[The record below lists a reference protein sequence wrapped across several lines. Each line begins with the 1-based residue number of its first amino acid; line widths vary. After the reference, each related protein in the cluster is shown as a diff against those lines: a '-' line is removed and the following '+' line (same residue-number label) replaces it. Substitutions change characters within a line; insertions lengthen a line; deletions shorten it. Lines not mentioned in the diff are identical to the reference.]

1 MAIIKHIRALT
12 SVGIFADIRPAAPG
26 PDFKRYNLI
35 YGFNGS
41 GKTSLARLFASL
53 ESGQVD
59 PRLPG
64 GSSFS
69 LELADQT
76 QRTAPDALTGLE
88 GRVAVFSSDYVSKN
102 LQWSDGTA
110 TPIYYIGADQG
121 DAAAKIKAGEKEIP
135 TLLAAE
141 QAAQKAL
148 ADADKLFANHKR
160 DRARL
165 IESHLH
171 LGGRTKYQ
179 APNLAAAYEAGK
191 HANAQTLSEE
201 EFDAHEATLR
211 LDAPIP
217 KLPEVN
223 WPFVEAGETLR
234 RAIALAS
241 TSVGGVLLA
250 EITAHPEMLPWIK
263 EGHEYHLGHSLD
275 SCLFCAGPL
284 TEARKQALTAAL
296 DDKLTAFFEDAEATK
311 QDLASL
317 AQRLRAAALE
327 TPPAAS
333 LSTQFQGDYQAR
345 LSEARNWLDTLIT
358 NLGTALNLL
367 DTKLAAPTR
376 SVSTDGAIS
385 EADQKELLD
394 AIATT
399 AAAINALIGRHNEA
413 FDKFA
418 ALQKDARDR
427 IEAHFLVET
436 AQEYAELA
444 GQLNARNREFGAAKV
459 LHEKKVAELA
469 DLRRQVREH
478 GAAAEK
484 INALIKSY
492 LGHSELRVE
501 PVDEGYEI
509 WRHGALM
516 EGHPSEGEKTAIA
529 LCYFLSSLEADGREL
544 RDMIVVIDD
553 PISSLDTGALNF
565 CCSLIKSRLEGA
577 AQLFILTH
585 NHQCMNEFKKGL
597 WKSRAKAKPP
607 TAAFLYLDVQ
617 LPLGNARRTTKIV
630 EMPKYLR
637 AYDSEYYFLYE
648 RTLRFVED
656 PDASPYF
663 HLMPNVLRRM
673 LDVFLAFK
681 DPGSHEFAV
690 KLRNVAEGVEGV
702 DPDRLAALERLSQV
716 ESHSDSLD
724 DLISFSSM
732 TIEETKGAA
741 AALLN
746 FINAVDEPHGRRMAE
761 LCRAAA

>member
-12 SVGIFADIRPAAPG
+12 SVGIFADIRPAAPSI
-26 PDFKRYNLI
+26 DFKRYNLI

-53 ESGQVD
+53 ESGEVD
-59 PRLPG
+59 PRLPAN
-64 GSSFS
+64 SAFSF
-69 LELADQT
+69 ELTDQT
-76 QRTAPDALTGLE
+76 QRTAPGALTGLE

-102 LQWSDGTA
+102 LQWPEGTA
-110 TPIYYIGADQG
+110 TPIYYIGADQA
-121 DAAAKIKAGEKEIP
+121 DAAAKIN
-135 TLLAAE
+135 AAE
-141 QAAQKAL
+141 AEVPALLTAEQTAQKAL
-148 ADADKLFANHKR
+148 ADAEKLFANHKR

-179 APNLAAAYEAGK
+179 APSLAAAYEAGK
-191 HANAQTLSEE
+191 HFNVQTLSEE
-201 EFDAHEATLR
+201 ELNAHEATLR

-217 KLPEVN
+217 KLTEIA
-223 WPFVEAGETLR
+223 WPFVEAGEALR
-234 RAIALAS
+234 RAIRLAG

-250 EITAHPEMLPWIK
+250 EIAAHPEMLPWVK
-263 EGHEYHLGHSLD
+263 EGHDYHQGHSLD
-275 SCLFCAGPL
+275 SCLFCSGPL
-284 TEARKQALTAAL
+284 TEARKQALAAAL
-296 DDKLTAFFEDAEATK
+296 DDKIAALFEDAEAAK

-317 AQRLRAAALE
+317 IHRLRTAALE
-327 TPPAAS
+327 TPPTAS
-333 LSTQFQGDYQAR
+333 LSAQFQGDYHAR
-345 LSEARNWLDTLIT
+345 LSEAQNWLDALIT
-358 NLGTALNLL
+358 NLGAALNLL
-367 DTKLAAPTR
+367 DTKLAAPTKPI
-376 SVSTDGAIS
+376 STDGVIS
-385 EADQKELLD
+385 EADQKELLGE
-394 AIATT
+394 IAATS
-399 AAAINALIGRHNEA
+399 AAINVLIGKHNDA

-418 ALQKDARDR
+418 AIQKDARDR

-436 AQEYAELA
+436 AQEFYDLAEQLA
-444 GQLNARNREFGAAKV
+444 ARNREFGAAKA
-459 LHEKKVAELA
+459 LHEKKGEELT

-492 LGHSELRVE
+492 LGHAELKVE
-501 PVDEGYEI
+501 PVDEGYQI

-516 EGHPSEGEKTAIA
+516 EGHPSDGEKTAIA
-529 LCYFLSSLEADGREL
+529 LCYFLSSLDADGREL
-544 RDMIVVIDD
+544 RNMIVVIDD

-565 CCSLIKSRLEGA
+565 CCSLIKSRLDSAE
-577 AQLFILTH
+577 QLFILTH
-585 NHQCMNEFKKGL
+585 NHHCMNEFKKGS
-597 WKSRAKAKPP
+597 WKSRSKANPP

-617 LPLGNARRTTKIV
+617 RPMGDAKRTTKIV

-663 HLMPNVLRRM
+663 HLMPNVLRRV

-681 DPGSHEFAV
+681 DPGSHEFAA
-690 KLRNVAEGVEGV
+690 KLRNVAEGVSGV
-702 DPDRLAALERLSQV
+702 DQDRLAALERLSQV

-741 AALLN
+741 AALLHL
-746 FINAVDEPHGRRMAE
+746 INAVDERHGQRMAE
-761 LCRAAA
+761 LCRAAG